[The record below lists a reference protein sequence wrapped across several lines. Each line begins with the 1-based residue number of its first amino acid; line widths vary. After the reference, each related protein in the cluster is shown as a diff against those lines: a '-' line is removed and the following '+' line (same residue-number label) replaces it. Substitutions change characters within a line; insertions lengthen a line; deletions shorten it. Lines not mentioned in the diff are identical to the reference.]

1 MSYLDKITDIYNHI
15 GQGAAM
21 DAFEKYYA
29 DDVVMILEDGSK
41 VEGKD
46 ANRERENEF
55 FASVES
61 FNGLEVKGITSNEN
75 EGVTSVECLMDVTFK
90 GADGPM
96 KIEQVAVQHWDGDQ
110 ISTERF
116 YGTQQG

>member
-1 MSYLDKITDIYNHI
+1 MSYLDKINDVYNHI
-15 GQGAAM
+15 AQGTAM

-29 DDVVMILEDGSK
+29 EDVTMILEDGSK

-55 FASVES
+55 FSSVES
-61 FNGLEVKGITSNEN
+61 FNGMEVRGVTSNEE
-75 EGVTSVECLMDVTFK
+75 EGITSVECMMDVTFK

-96 KIEQVAVQHWDGDQ
+96 EIEQVAVQYWDGDH
-110 ISTERF
+110 ISQERF

>member
-1 MSYLDKITDIYNHI
+1 MSYLDNIKDIYNHI
-15 GQGAAM
+15 GQGKAM
-21 DAFEKYYA
+21 DAFEQYYA
-29 DDVVMILEDGSK
+29 EDVTMILEDGSK

-46 ANRERENEF
+46 ANREREIEF
-55 FASVES
+55 FSSVES
-61 FNGLEVKGITSNEN
+61 FNGLEVKGITSNEEN
-75 EGVTSVECLMDVTFK
+75 GVTSVECTMDVTFK

-96 KIEQVAVQHWDGDQ
+96 EIEQVAVQHWNGDQ